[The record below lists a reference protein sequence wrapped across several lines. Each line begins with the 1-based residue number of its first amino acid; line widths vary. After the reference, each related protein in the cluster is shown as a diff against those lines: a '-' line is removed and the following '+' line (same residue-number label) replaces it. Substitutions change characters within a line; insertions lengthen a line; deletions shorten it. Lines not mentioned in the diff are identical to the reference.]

1 MKRKE
6 FYSILFNEI
15 IDNRN
20 LLNSLSSLSTF
31 KALSEENYN
40 VADEEIPYF
49 FPFYMNG
56 RLFHFYP
63 TDALLTFLMSEYELK
78 RTKISGKSFYAIL
91 ANEYEI
97 IYHHTKPDKFTI
109 RFNIVNIEGY
119 TIDLEVDGYSTKVLY
134 KTRGMKRPKLLELD
148 EINVI
153 FVNWMREYL
162 TRLYGENHTT
172 YIL

>member
-1 MKRKE
+1 MERKK
-6 FYSILFNEI
+6 FYSLLFNEI
-15 IDNRN
+15 IDNRD

-31 KALSEENYN
+31 KALSEENYS
-40 VADEEIPYF
+40 VVDEEIQYF

-63 TDALLTFLMSEYELK
+63 TDALLTFLMFDYELK
-78 RTKISGKSFYAIL
+78 RIKISGKSFYVIL

-97 IYHHTKPDKFTI
+97 IYHHTKPDKFII
-109 RFNIVNIEGY
+109 RFNIEGY
-119 TIDLEVDGYSTKVLY
+119 TIDLEVEGYSTKVLY

-162 TRLYGENHTT
+162 TRSYGENHTT